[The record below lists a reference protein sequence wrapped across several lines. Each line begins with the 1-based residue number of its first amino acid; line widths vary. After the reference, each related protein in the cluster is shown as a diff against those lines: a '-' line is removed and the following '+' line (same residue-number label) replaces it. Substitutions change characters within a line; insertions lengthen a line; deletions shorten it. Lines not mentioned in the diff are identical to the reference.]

1 MLPIIKYEG
10 RRTDTDIDLP
20 ADDLSRNLVD
30 RGQTRRALPVDGR
43 DGCGDWDAGVEASH
57 ACSIGTAARRQD
69 VADSDVF
76 DKNGV
81 EVDLAVNG
89 AEDARE
95 NLFGPCV
102 FKAAL
107 LALR

>member
-1 MLPIIKYEG
+1 M
-10 RRTDTDIDLP
+10 
-20 ADDLSRNLVD
+20 
-30 RGQTRRALPVDGR
+30 
-43 DGCGDWDAGVEASH
+43 EASH

-95 NLFGPCV
+95 NLFGPRV

-107 LALR
+107 LAL